1 MAVNT
6 QCRFPRVQR
15 LKPLVTTLF
24 VALLAACSEGAV
36 ETADLTPPATAQ
48 TSDAVDSVVVQE
60 AARSTVIVG
69 STGGSLRLSDR
80 IGAVYSIA
88 YRDGAAWLEGV
99 ALLRGEKRGW
109 YNNDVDKAPTK
120 IQNIGIGGSL
130 GRHMVVITPKADG
143 VWVDDRLYVPLN
155 TNNVALFDGAGDEPV
170 QVGLTA
176 LEAYLGPA
184 PLDDAQK
191 RKTLVQERLRA
202 ILNNSRTIRDL
213 WSAE

>member
-1 MAVNT
+1 MVVNT
-6 QCRFPRVQR
+6 QCRFPQAPSLATIIIAV
-15 LKPLVTTLF
+15 
-24 VALLAACSEGAV
+24 LLSACSEGTV
-36 ETADLTPPATAQ
+36 EPANLAGSAPSAA
-48 TSDAVDSVVVQE
+48 SDAVDSVVVQE

-99 ALLRGEKRGW
+99 ALLRGEERGW
-109 YNNDVDKAPTK
+109 YNNGVDKAPTK

-155 TNNVALFDGAGDEPV
+155 ENNVALFDGAGDEPV

-184 PLDDAQK
+184 PLDDAQQ

-202 ILNNSRTIRDL
+202 ILSNSRTIRDL

>member
-6 QCRFPRVQR
+6 QCRFPRAQR
-15 LKPLVTTLF
+15 LKPLATTLF

-36 ETADLTPPATAQ
+36 ETADLAAPATAE

-143 VWVDDRLYVPLN
+143 VWVDDRLMCRLTRTMWRY
-155 TNNVALFDGAGDEPV
+155 
-170 QVGLTA
+170 LTA
-176 LEAYLGPA
+176 LA
-184 PLDDAQK
+184 
-191 RKTLVQERLRA
+191 T
-202 ILNNSRTIRDL
+202 SRCR
-213 WSAE
+213 